1 MIEIKGINILILSI
15 LAYFLGDYITKK
27 IRFYTNYMFQWVC

>member
-27 IRFYTNYMFQWVC
+27 VRFYIDYILQ